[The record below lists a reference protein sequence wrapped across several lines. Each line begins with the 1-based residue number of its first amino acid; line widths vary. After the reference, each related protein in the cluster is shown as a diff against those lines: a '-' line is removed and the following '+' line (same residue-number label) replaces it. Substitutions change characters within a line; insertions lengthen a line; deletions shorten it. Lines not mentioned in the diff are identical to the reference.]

1 MWKGRFKEEQSDLLK
16 SYGESVSIDWQ
27 LYRHD
32 IAGSIAHAR
41 ALKSAGILTSEEFEK
56 IESGL
61 RQILAEIEEGRFEF
75 QMDLEDVHM
84 NIESKDSPCS
94 EAASHNNRY
103 LL

>member
-41 ALKSAGILTSEEFEK
+41 ARVLCDARFKK
-56 IESGL
+56 VGL
-61 RQILAEIEEGRFEF
+61 AL
-75 QMDLEDVHM
+75 
-84 NIESKDSPCS
+84 
-94 EAASHNNRY
+94 
-103 LL
+103 

>member
-41 ALKSAGILTSEEFEK
+41 ALKSAGILTS
-56 IESGL
+56 
-61 RQILAEIEEGRFEF
+61 
-75 QMDLEDVHM
+75 
-84 NIESKDSPCS
+84 
-94 EAASHNNRY
+94 
-103 LL
+103 